1 MEFETFDDNLIQ
13 MIDDI
18 IMETQT
24 QTQICNQR
32 GTYTQNS
39 DGWVAT
45 LNESTAIQEI
55 SYSEVS
61 GDIRIQFVGGISTYT
76 YSPSSDAVAQLEA
89 EVLNVLNKN
98 YGSVGAVFNELLAAN
113 KLNLI

>member
-18 IMETQT
+18 IMETQV
-24 QTQICNQR
+24 QAQICNDR

-45 LNESTAIQEI
+45 MNESTAIQEI

-61 GDIRIQFVGGISTYT
+61 GDVRIQFVGGISTYT
-76 YSPSSDAVAQLEA
+76 YVPSGSANAELEA

-98 YGSVGAVFNELLAAN
+98 YGSVGHVFNELLAAN
-113 KLNLI
+113 KLTLI